1 MELTNRE
8 KYLLGISWK
17 EKIIRDSMDC
27 QRGQIKQ
34 CKKEMKTSTGI
45 AKSHI
50 KWAKARFTEYRHELH
65 RIKGMDRVVIPKDVR
80 KWEKTDGYELYGD
93 CCCDNDL
100 NVLFEDTNTYC
111 SYCGRRVLWKVS
123 EQ

>member
-17 EKIIRDSMDC
+17 EKMIRDSMDC

-50 KWAKARFTEYRHELH
+50 KWAKARFTAYRHELH
-65 RIKGMDRVVIPKDVR
+65 RIKGMDNISRIKGAWYEDVAESNLGYCKCGNLLIEVGVDKKPWDVYCR
-80 KWEKTDGYELYGD
+80 K
-93 CCCDNDL
+93 
-100 NVLFEDTNTYC
+100 
-111 SYCGRRVLWKVS
+111 CGRKIFWR